1 MVLFNHDFPHIRLMH
16 FALQLLIVVVL
27 LVVLVAII
35 AHWKHPFAGGGGGSS
50 LAGLSA
56 MHDFSTKEK
65 QEAIIEIV
73 EADEREDVD
82 PNGEMLR
89 DEEERVTE

>member
-1 MVLFNHDFPHIRLMH
+1 MVVLFNNLFPHIRLMH
-16 FALQLLIVVVL
+16 FTLQLLIVVVL
-27 LVVLVAII
+27 LVVLVVII

-73 EADEREDVD
+73 EADEQKEQDASGAQKD
-82 PNGEMLR
+82 DLPQ
-89 DEEERVTE
+89 